1 MNIKIII
8 NTRGRRNTEKNKEYM
23 EQIENKEE
31 DCRFKLTS
39 ILHLISLILT
49 PQLEDRLQEG
59 IKK

>member
-1 MNIKIII
+1 
-8 NTRGRRNTEKNKEYM
+8 M